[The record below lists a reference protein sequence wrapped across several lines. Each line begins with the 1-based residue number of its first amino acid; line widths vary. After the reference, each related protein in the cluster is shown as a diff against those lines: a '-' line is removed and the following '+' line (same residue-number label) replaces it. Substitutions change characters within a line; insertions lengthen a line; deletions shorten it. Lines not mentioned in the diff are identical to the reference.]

1 MPTTGMVNTITLET
15 VFQGNSLYLKNI
27 NQTMPA

>member
-1 MPTTGMVNTITLET
+1 MPTTGIVKTITLDT
-15 VFQGNSLYLKNI
+15 VFQGNSLYLKKI